1 MNSATVVS
9 IVLALATGG
18 LLQAQALPHVRIAT
32 PRGDIE
38 VELDT
43 VRAPITT
50 ANFLRYVDG
59 RFFHGGR
66 FMRTVRADNQL
77 NDSLKIGVIQAGV
90 DSARSREQF
99 PAIPL
104 ERTSTTGL
112 KHLAGTISMAR
123 AGPETARSSFFIC
136 VDDTPA
142 LDFGGHRNIDGQGF
156 AAFGRVVR
164 GMDVVRSIQA
174 SPASEQR
181 LTPAITIDSIVRVA
195 TTRSRG
201 GSNDR

>member
-1 MNSATVVS
+1 VKPAAKVS
-9 IVLALATGG
+9 ILLALATGG
-18 LLQAQALPHVRIAT
+18 LLQAQALPRVRIAT

-66 FMRTVRADNQL
+66 FMRTVRADNQP
-77 NDSLKIGVIQAGV
+77 NDSVKIGVIQAGI

-99 PAIPL
+99 PAIAL
-104 ERTSTTGL
+104 ERTNTTGL
-112 KHLAGTISMAR
+112 KHRDGAISMAR

-136 VDDTPA
+136 IGDTPA
-142 LDFGGHRNIDGQGF
+142 LDFGGHRNLDGQGF
-156 AAFGRVVR
+156 AAFGLVVR
-164 GMDVVRSIQA
+164 GMDVVRNIQA

-195 TTRSRG
+195 APH
-201 GSNDR
+201 